1 MYQSFFHI
9 IHSVSYSIT
18 TQFYGITLSWEHTEY
33 APVLQHRKSKNTEQQ
48 NGCTKRSNFDFLF
61 SFLGLTIKETN
72 FLVWQ
77 VFGGHKEHLSGFAHV
92 VSVFHILPM
101 QSIWC
106 RNAEGPDKT
115 VGCILQTNQNTLEWN
130 NSGII
135 SPLFHGLTYNKHW
148 HFSHCFYSSFTL

>member
-18 TQFYGITLSWEHTEY
+18 IQFYSIILSWEHTEY

-77 VFGGHKEHLSGFAHV
+77 VFWWSQRTPQWFCSCCFCLS
-92 VSVFHILPM
+92 HIPM

-106 RNAEGPDKT
+106 RNAEGPEKT
-115 VGCILQTNQNTLEWN
+115 VGCILQTKIKIL
-130 NSGII
+130 
-135 SPLFHGLTYNKHW
+135 
-148 HFSHCFYSSFTL
+148 